1 MTILMQWLH
10 VVAAVLAVGGV
21 ACVRFAI
28 LPAIEELDEGAR
40 EELLEVIQTRF
51 RQIIVI
57 SMGLLLVTGLY
68 NVGVA
73 AAAGTLTTP
82 AYLHPVIVKIVLA
95 LIVFKIAFMLMIPGP
110 AFSGVKAN
118 RKKWLT
124 INFVLGLVVILIAAY
139 LRRLV

>member
-51 RQIIVI
+51 RQII

-73 AAAGTLTTP
+73 ASAGTLTTP